1 MESLSLLHCSFLDI
15 LSVFIYLLQTNVSID
30 FLHILFFDF
39 VLHQIN
45 LYIHFVLL
53 LAIFIV
59 IFILIFLA
67 TKATKVK
74 VLRFFLKS
82 YFVSF
87 IISAVTIRLLYID
100 KKQKFF
106 KNKNFRKIYIVLL
119 NQRCQFYLWLH
130 LHLYAKHEF
139 CSRFL

>member
-119 NQRCQFYLWLH
+119 N
-130 LHLYAKHEF
+130 
-139 CSRFL
+139 